1 MVYVSFILL
10 AHIEIMITCRRDV
23 FSTQIAISS
32 GVFGTLW
39 SIEFRLDNEFW
50 NWYNANWFHLF
61 QTGSF
66 LLRMLPITVAS
77 GIFLITISALCQRGF
92 PYPNKGG
99 KYSREHISI
108 PSSEVGSALYQSV
121 DAVKVCMYWE
131 GWYLLSSHHVNQ
143 ILKFW
148 IMK

>member
-1 MVYVSFILL
+1 MFSQPRLQYLL
-10 AHIEIMITCRRDV
+10 VCLGPFDQLNSDWI
-23 FSTQIAISS
+23 
-32 GVFGTLW
+32 
-39 SIEFRLDNEFW
+39 IEFQNCC
-50 NWYNANWFHLF
+50 NANWFHLF

-66 LLRMLPITVAS
+66 FLRMLPITVAS

-121 DAVKVCMYWE
+121 DAVKVCMY
-131 GWYLLSSHHVNQ
+131 
-143 ILKFW
+143 
-148 IMK
+148 